1 MRRFL
6 HYINLLNIS
15 TLGTNT
21 KIPWRILLCRFSPI
35 FLVFLFSFQ
44 NLGAQSITDS
54 KFSTSND
61 ISSNPLTGKFQQEN
75 ISYSW
80 LKYFQETSRD
90 FETKGIVVCTSVS
103 SGPWSNPST
112 WSCGAVP
119 SAGDNV
125 VIALGTTVTVD

>member
-21 KIPWRILLCRFSPI
+21 IIPRRILLCHLSTII
-35 FLVFLFSFQ
+35 FFFLFSFE
-44 NLGAQSITDS
+44 NLEAQSIADS
-54 KFSTSND
+54 KFSTLND
-61 ISSNPLTGKFQQEN
+61 ISSNPVTGKFQQEN
-75 ISYSW
+75 ISFSW

-90 FETKGIVVCTSVS
+90 FETIGNAICTSVS
-103 SGPWSNPST
+103 SGAWSNPST

-125 VIALGTTVTVD
+125 VITLG